1 MDSSNILIDILD
13 EIEIDVILD
22 DNNGSSIKTNFEKI
36 KNNIDIIKN
45 LYYNNIYNNISND
58 ISINFQNLRTLITS
72 KKHSCDVNT
81 TNYISYYKQIKQI
94 LGLII
99 CNIYRNSDYHI
110 LMANIP
116 DIVYDNTNTDTN
128 TNTINYVNSEVIFDT
143 VEKYIGLDTIV
154 NVFQVSE
161 HNYLVRF
168 KSYDDSIKTCNML
181 NKMQIGENIIKVEL
195 LCKKPYSLKTE
206 PEPEADAKP
215 NPEPEPEPEADAKP
229 NPEPEPDTKTEL
241 DAEPEPDAKIED
253 NIVESQYIV
262 EDIKTANVEEY
273 IKSVNIEA
281 EIAEI
286 AQKQKYSNILVVNIA
301 YGIYN
306 KVSNIVNYFRR

>member
-13 EIEIDVILD
+13 EIEIDLILD
-22 DNNGSSIKTNFEKI
+22 DNNGSSINTNFEKI

-81 TNYISYYKQIKQI
+81 TNYIAYYKQIKQI

-116 DIVYDNTNTDTN
+116 DVVYDNTNTNTDTN
-128 TNTINYVNSEVIFDT
+128 TNNNTINYVNSEVIFDT

-206 PEPEADAKP
+206 PEAKTEPEPKNEPEA
-215 NPEPEPEPEADAKP
+215 NTEPEPEAKTE
-229 NPEPEPDTKTEL
+229 PEPEAKTDET
-241 DAEPEPDAKIED
+241 
-253 NIVESQYIV
+253 IVESQYIV

-281 EIAEI
+281 EKAEKAEI
-286 AQKQKYSNILVVNIA
+286 AEKQKYSNILVVNIA

-306 KVSNIVNYFRR
+306 KISNIVNYFRR

>member
-13 EIEIDVILD
+13 EIEIDLILD
-22 DNNGSSIKTNFEKI
+22 DNNGSSINTNFEKI

-72 KKHSCDVNT
+72 KKHNCDVNT

-116 DIVYDNTNTDTN
+116 DVVYTDTD

-206 PEPEADAKP
+206 PEAKT
-215 NPEPEPEPEADAKP
+215 EPEPDAKP

-253 NIVESQYIV
+253 NIVESANIVESQYIV

>member
-22 DNNGSSIKTNFEKI
+22 DNNGSSINTNFEKI

-116 DIVYDNTNTDTN
+116 DVVYTNTDTD
-128 TNTINYVNSEVIFDT
+128 TINYVNSEVIFDT

-206 PEPEADAKP
+206 PEADADADAKP
-215 NPEPEPEPEADAKP
+215 EPDAKP
-229 NPEPEPDTKTEL
+229 DAKTEL
-241 DAEPEPDAKIED
+241 DAKIEAKPEPEAKTELDAKIED
-253 NIVESQYIV
+253 NIVESANIVESQYIV

-281 EIAEI
+281 EIAEK
-286 AQKQKYSNILVVNIA
+286 QKQKYSNILVVNIA